1 MAISSEKSE
10 ITFFGIIG
18 LLASLLVGAGEFLVH
33 YSATGYEVAADFVWL
48 KQSDHSIVIIGHYLM
63 LIGLPLYIFGYYH
76 FYLTIRQGSE
86 GLARAILV
94 LGIIA
99 FTIGG
104 VWAGSRALLTEIV
117 KSENIELI
125 NYYKAHY
132 EILVNVLRFIILLIS
147 IAWLMAIWFRNTRY
161 PKWLAWFS
169 PVVILVLVFLTY
181 FLMPSLGK
189 YLVPTAMNV
198 THFVVFSLSLIT
210 QIQYKK

>member
-1 MAISSEKSE
+1 MQRYEEAKS
-10 ITFFGIIG
+10 IILFGVVG

-33 YSATGYEVAADFVWL
+33 YSAAGYEGASDFSWL
-48 KQSDHSIVIIGHYLM
+48 HQSNYGVVIIGHYLM

-76 FYLTIRQGSE
+76 FYLAIRQGSE
-86 GLARAILV
+86 NLARTILV

-117 KSENIELI
+117 KSENTGLI
-125 NYYKAHY
+125 DYYKAHY
-132 EILVNVLRFIILLIS
+132 EVLVNVLRFLILLIS
-147 IAWLMAIWFRNTRY
+147 IVWVVAILFRNTRY

-181 FLMPSLGK
+181 FLLPSLGK

-198 THFVVFSLSLIT
+198 THLVVFTLSLIT
-210 QIQYKK
+210 QYQYKK

>member
-1 MAISSEKSE
+1 M
-10 ITFFGIIG
+10 GV
-18 LLASLLVGAGEFLVH
+18 LASLIVGAGEFLVH
-33 YSATGYEVAADFVWL
+33 YSATGYEGATDFVWL
-48 KQSDHSIVIIGHYLM
+48 KQSNHSIVIIGHFLM

-86 GLARAILV
+86 NLARTILV

-117 KSENIELI
+117 KSESIELI

-132 EILVNVLRFIILLIS
+132 EILVNVLRLIVLLIS
-147 IAWLMAIWFRNTRY
+147 VAWVVAIGFNNTRY

-169 PVVILVLVFLTY
+169 PVIILVLVFLAY
-181 FLMPSLGK
+181 FLLPSLGK
-189 YLVPTAMNV
+189 FLVPTAMNV
-198 THFVVFSLSLIT
+198 THLVVFSLSLIT